1 MVSGGGGREEEI
13 ELEKNHQ
20 VVILALQEF
29 FAYYDDSNQVNRRL
43 PHDALDEKV
52 HHKGEAWL
60 SVPVASRG
68 PLLHKAVDWLVWKH
82 QPVVWIDSTAAPHNR
97 LYLHRRNAAVL
108 HCRSTAKCF
117 ESIPRAVRLLI
128 ASRRW
133 FPAVVRLLSI

>member
-52 HHKGEAWL
+52 HHKGGLAICTGRFPGAPIAQGCRLVGLEAPAS
-60 SVPVASRG
+60 SVDRFYGRTS
-68 PLLHKAVDWLVWKH
+68 
-82 QPVVWIDSTAAPHNR
+82 
-97 LYLHRRNAAVL
+97 
-108 HCRSTAKCF
+108 
-117 ESIPRAVRLLI
+117 
-128 ASRRW
+128 
-133 FPAVVRLLSI
+133 